1 MKKDTYLKR
10 LTLIGYTELEAKDIL
25 DGVKW
30 SMVMINDTVK
40 CGYKLYAI
48 DGSMLW
54 DEHKITWVWMPF
66 GNPKM

>member
-48 DGSMLW
+48 DGSML
-54 DEHKITWVWMPF
+54 
-66 GNPKM
+66 